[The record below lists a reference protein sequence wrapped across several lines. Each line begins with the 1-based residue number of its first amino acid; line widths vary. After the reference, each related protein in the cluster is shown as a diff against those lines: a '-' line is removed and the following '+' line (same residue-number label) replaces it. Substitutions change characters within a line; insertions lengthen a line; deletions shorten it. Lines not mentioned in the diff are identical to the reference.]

1 MVSPSSESAP
11 GRHPRVVA
19 GLPRDAPPDAP
30 QVSALRSAL
39 VDGEYVA
46 IPGMVLL
53 ELLRDSSCRT
63 QDRIVTAMAL
73 LELIEPTQDDYVQAR

>member
-53 ELLRDSSCRT
+53 ELLRRFILPRAGSHRDRYGSS
-63 QDRIVTAMAL
+63 
-73 LELIEPTQDDYVQAR
+73 

>member
-1 MVSPSSESAP
+1 MSRLLVDT
-11 GRHPRVVA
+11 RVWSLA
-19 GLPRDAPPDAP
+19 YRGTRPPDAP

-53 ELLRDSSCRT
+53 ELLRGFILPRAGSHRDRYGSS
-63 QDRIVTAMAL
+63 
-73 LELIEPTQDDYVQAR
+73 

>member
-1 MVSPSSESAP
+1 MSRFWSKPAFGSWP
-11 GRHPRVVA
+11 IGGTR
-19 GLPRDAPPDAP
+19 PPDAP

-53 ELLRDSSCRT
+53 ELLRGFILPRA

-73 LELIEPTQDDYVQAR
+73 LELIEPTQDDYVEAR

>member
-1 MVSPSSESAP
+1 VSRFWSKPAFGSWP
-11 GRHPRVVA
+11 IGGTR
-19 GLPRDAPPDAP
+19 PPDAP

-53 ELLRDSSCRT
+53 ELLRGFILPRAGSHRDRYGSS
-63 QDRIVTAMAL
+63 
-73 LELIEPTQDDYVQAR
+73 

>member
-1 MVSPSSESAP
+1 MSRFWSKPAFGSWP
-11 GRHPRVVA
+11 IGGTR
-19 GLPRDAPPDAP
+19 PPDAP

-53 ELLRDSSCRT
+53 ELLRGFMLPRA
-63 QDRIVTAMAL
+63 QDRIVTALAP

>member
-1 MVSPSSESAP
+1 MSRFWSKPAFGSWP
-11 GRHPRVVA
+11 IGGTR
-19 GLPRDAPPDAP
+19 PPDAP

-53 ELLRDSSCRT
+53 ELLRGFILPRA
-63 QDRIVTAMAL
+63 QDRIVTALAP

>member
-1 MVSPSSESAP
+1 VSRFWSKPAFGSWP
-11 GRHPRVVA
+11 IGGTR
-19 GLPRDAPPDAP
+19 PPDAP

-53 ELLRDSSCRT
+53 ELLRRFILPRAGSHRDRYGSS
-63 QDRIVTAMAL
+63 
-73 LELIEPTQDDYVQAR
+73 

>member
-1 MVSPSSESAP
+1 MSRFWSKPAFGSWP
-11 GRHPRVVA
+11 IGGTR
-19 GLPRDAPPDAP
+19 PPDAP

-53 ELLRDSSCRT
+53 ELLRRFILPRAGSHRDRYGSS
-63 QDRIVTAMAL
+63 
-73 LELIEPTQDDYVQAR
+73 